1 MDHTKVLNLSEKVGG
16 TFRLAVLLQKRV
28 QELVAGAPKLVETR
42 ETDPIRVAV
51 QEVEAGVID
60 LVDLT
65 DEELSQIQTQTQQA
79 HEEAELLE
87 ALRARVTASTTGD
100 TSPGPV
106 DAAAQGEGAQPAPS
120 PPPAAPSAPADDGED
135 DDEDF

>member
-1 MDHTKVLNLSEKVGG
+1 MDHTKVLTLSEKVGG

-28 QELVAGAPKLVETR
+28 QELVAGAPKLVDTR
-42 ETDPIRVAV
+42 ETDPIRIAVA
-51 QEVEAGVID
+51 EVEAGVID

-65 DEELSQIQTQTQQA
+65 PEELNQLQSQTQQA

-87 ALRARVTASTTGD
+87 ALRARVTASTLGD
-100 TSPGPV
+100 SS
-106 DAAAQGEGAQPAPS
+106 PS
-120 PPPAAPSAPADDGED
+120 PIDQLGETGGGLPDED

>member
-28 QELVAGAPKLVETR
+28 QELVAGAPKLVATR
-42 ETDPIRVAV
+42 ETDPIRIAVA
-51 QEVEAGVID
+51 EVEAGVID

-65 DEELSQIQTQTQQA
+65 AEELNQLQSQTRQA

-87 ALRARVTASTTGD
+87 ALRARVTASTLGD
-100 TSPGPV
+100 TSP
-106 DAAAQGEGAQPAPS
+106 S
-120 PPPAAPSAPADDGED
+120 PIDQLAEMGGGLSD
-135 DDEDF
+135 DDDDDDF